1 MSAST
6 REASRTQ
13 RIAASLSELIETGV
27 TKAGERLPS
36 IRLAAERHG
45 VSKNTMAEIYDR
57 LVAAGSIESR
67 RGAGYYVCAVT
78 VAPPRRQA
86 AHVAAASDL
95 VTLLREQLDQHCD
108 VRPGDGRPP
117 ASWMEG
123 SELGHHLRGR
133 RGTRGGAVEFGY
145 GSSWGYGPL
154 RDRIAAM
161 LQERSIRCG
170 SDQLLLTHGAN
181 HALDLIIRAF
191 VEPGDVVFV
200 DDPGYYPLFGK
211 LTLAKARMVGI
222 RRNMDGPDPD
232 DLRAKLTAHRP
243 RWFFTQSLAHNPTG
257 GSIALHVAHDL
268 LTLAGQH
275 GFRLVEDDPF
285 ADVLPPI
292 LPRLAALDQLHR
304 VIYVGT
310 FAKTL
315 SASLRVGY
323 VAADPVSAAALSD
336 LKLLTSVATSD
347 FTERLVH
354 DLIVDGQYVRHLRRL
369 RGAHPR
375 CDGRRQAEARRDRP
389 GHLRRRS
396 RRLLSLGHAARWG
409 GGGRDLSRGGAAG
422 HLPRAGPRVP
432 TGSDG
437 GLRGPPPQRRPF
449 GPPALPRVPRGRSAS
464 VRLPCLRSRTASHSS
479 NSQVSIAA
487 RPSPTGLKSNRHRAK
502 RARARSLTRIDA
514 DAVSRGGLRR
524 PKPLVYRFRSRGGW
538 LRVR

>member
-369 RGAHPR
+369 RGRIRDATADVRLKLAGTGLAISDGDRGGFYLWATLPDGVEEAAICLAAARQGIFLAPGRVFRPDRTVGSAALRLNVAHSGHPR
-375 CDGRRQAEARRDRP
+375 FLAFLEDGLHRC
-389 GHLRRRS
+389 
-396 RRLLSLGHAARWG
+396 
-409 GGGRDLSRGGAAG
+409 
-422 HLPRAGPRVP
+422 
-432 TGSDG
+432 GS
-437 GLRGPPPQRRPF
+437 
-449 GPPALPRVPRGRSAS
+449 PA
-464 VRLPCLRSRTASHSS
+464 
-479 NSQVSIAA
+479 
-487 RPSPTGLKSNRHRAK
+487 
-502 RARARSLTRIDA
+502 
-514 DAVSRGGLRR
+514 
-524 PKPLVYRFRSRGGW
+524 
-538 LRVR
+538 